1 MAEPSVLFYSDNGLG
16 LGHLTR
22 QAAIASQSRGA
33 FRPLFLT
40 MSAGYTL
47 LRKMGLPA
55 EYFPSYGRLGI
66 TKRQWEPLLAKR
78 LLETLQLSRA
88 GVVVVDHVSPP
99 MIFHHLR
106 NIAPGVRLVWVRRGL
121 WQPGKNA
128 GSLANNDHFDLVIEP
143 GDLAAPVDQGAT
155 VALRHKTI
163 RTEPVVLTDPAA
175 FLSRDHARDHLG
187 LPRSGRAV
195 LINLGDADPTEIA
208 RFIDHTA
215 AVIRDAAPDEIHL
228 FAPLHPLH
236 GEEIPRTEGVT
247 MAPIY
252 PIAPDLN
259 AFDAVVST
267 SGYNSFHEIM
277 GSGLPAVFIPHRG
290 ASIDDQRRR
299 AEFAALT
306 GRAHWVPDVFDPSL
320 RTSIERMLR
329 PGEPAIARRTTEILG
344 GLNGAREIADILAEL
359 AAESSK
365 SSSTIVGADP
375 DAELKGPGPL
385 WKETGE
391 RELVI
396 AVQHNDEQLL
406 DLAEA
411 HLAGAEGSIYL
422 VRDGNPKAL
431 YDRGA
436 VFESIMSRE
445 EWTSL
450 GRSGYSHY
458 LDARIAGVE
467 ERYSTTRTIDPV
479 AAMLPR

>member
-33 FRPLFLT
+33 FRPVFLT

-47 LRKMGLPA
+47 LRKMGMPA

-66 TKRQWEPLLAKR
+66 TKRQWEPLLAQR
-78 LLETLQLSRA
+78 LLEALQLGGT

-99 MIFHHLR
+99 MIFQDLR
-106 NIAPGVRLVWVRRGL
+106 DIAPGVRFVWVRRGL

-128 GSLANNDHFDLVIEP
+128 GSLANSDHFDLVIEP

-155 VALRHKTI
+155 VALRHETI

-187 LPRSGRAV
+187 LPRTGRAV
-195 LINLGDADPTEIA
+195 LINLGDADPAEIG

-215 AVIRDAAPDEIHL
+215 SVIQEVAADEIHL

-247 MAPIY
+247 MAPVF
-252 PIAPDLN
+252 PMAPYLN

-267 SGYNSFHEIM
+267 SGYNSFHEIV

-299 AEFAALT
+299 AEFAALS
-306 GRAHWVPDVFDPSL
+306 GRAHWAPEVFDPSL
-320 RTSIERMLR
+320 RTSIEQMLR

-344 GLNGAREIADILAEL
+344 GLNGAREIADILGEL
-359 AAESSK
+359 ATESSN
-365 SSSTIVGADP
+365 SSSTIVGADMVA
-375 DAELKGPGPL
+375 DLNGSDSLWAEA
-385 WKETGE
+385 GE

-396 AVQHNDEQLL
+396 AVEHNDEQLL
-406 DLAEA
+406 DLAQA
-411 HLAGAEGSIYL
+411 HVAGAEGSVYL
-422 VRDGNPKAL
+422 VRDGNPKPL

-436 VFESIMSRE
+436 IFESVMSRE

-458 LDARIAGVE
+458 LDTRIAGVE

-479 AAMLPR
+479 AAALPR